1 MIFKRNRTDQTAT
14 AASAKDDTPAIPANG
29 SMTLAMRARDGLA
42 GRRIVMVATASSDP
56 PTDLTGHAVLVL
68 DDKGTQVARATFAS
82 FAEDRNVT
90 EEFDVEA
97 PARAGF
103 VTWQAVLPETTANGV
118 LYPET
123 RTSFPVEV
131 KAHPSH
137 VTVWDVPPI
146 VSVGET
152 FKVKVGVKCAAGCDL
167 GGREV
172 HVADGAGVVRGT
184 SPLLPQ
190 PWPRTAATYYCE
202 LVVRAPDDPG
212 SYTWAAKAPATETGL
227 PHLEGTSAFGLHV
240 VPPPECTV
248 EVEAIDARKGT
259 PVEGALVVLH
269 PYRGFTGPDGVATI
283 RVRRGEYSILVSKT
297 KFDPMARTV
306 DISGD
311 FTTRVSLVEEGPE
324 PDITDLYR

>member
-1 MIFKRNRTDQTAT
+1 MIFKRNRPEQPAT
-14 AASAKDDTPAIPANG
+14 RELPEEDVPATPATG
-29 SMTLAMRARDGLA
+29 SITLAVRARDGLA
-42 GRRIVMVATASSDP
+42 GRRIAMVATATCDP
-56 PTDLTGHAVLVL
+56 PSDLTGHAVIVL

-82 FAEDRNVT
+82 FAEDRNIT
-90 EEFDVEA
+90 DEFEVEA

-103 VTWQAVLPETTANGV
+103 VTWQAVLPDTNANGV
-118 LYPET
+118 LFPET
-123 RTSFPVEV
+123 RASFPVEV

-146 VSVGET
+146 VSIGET

-172 HVADGAGVVRGT
+172 HIADGAGLVRGT
-184 SPLLPQ
+184 SALLPQ

-212 SYTWAAKAPATETGL
+212 SYTWAAKAPPTEAGL
-227 PHLEGTSAFGLHV
+227 PHLEGISAFGLHV

-248 EVEAIDARKGT
+248 EVEAIDARTGT

-269 PYRGFTGPDGVATI
+269 PYRGFTGPNGVATI
-283 RVRRGEYSILVSKT
+283 KVRRGEYSILVSKT